1 MKRARILCVWVA
13 TLWFLSGCGGDF
25 EIATTDEVAQETS
38 SDTQKALAGAQGQR
52 PPRRLNIDECLSTE
66 PVKDLRALRARCA
79 ARAAAKRTKR
89 AASPG
94 VALSTTTLTVGESR
108 TTVANLDFTD
118 VPTWSDADIMDQFA
132 AIRDHAYLT
141 DEGQGHTP
149 FPRRLSWM
157 YLNDGCA
164 ERAEQFNT
172 LAAQAGKTRPYMI
185 FAFGGSAYLRAYSS
199 NHANG
204 VVEWGWHVAP
214 VVKNSQG
221 EPIVFD
227 AALSPCRPLPYE
239 DWLAL
244 MVDSMDFYDNL
255 AAGNGVAIANSW
267 AVMPESLVSGDE
279 TDLAELLDWMNVD
292 ILEVLSTELLP
303 REWELQIALGR
314 DPEVVLGAS
323 PPWSG
328 NNCVGTHTESALT
341 SVASLATSTVTATCP
356 FGTLAVGGGSELE
369 SPSFQL
375 SNSLRSGNGWAV
387 TAKNTAGVT
396 RDLTATA
403 TCLTG
408 APTGASVSTVQ
419 GNVAALTPTSSGT
432 STAACDTGTLV
443 SGGFSTA
450 VSGFPPSTP
459 RIYANQRVSSVS
471 DSWQV
476 SAYNTSSSTS
486 KSVTAFGNC
495 LHDSGFSFRQES
507 GTNLSAGGTSTALC
521 DDPEDAV
528 GVGFAFPMA
537 AAYTVSTLGASE
549 GSASMSLSPAPGGSG
564 DAGARTF
571 AQCLTHP

>member
-1 MKRARILCVWVA
+1 MKQARIRCVWVA
-13 TLWFLSGCGGDF
+13 SLWFSSGCGGDF
-25 EIATTDEVAQETS
+25 ELATTDEVAQEAS
-38 SDTQKALAGAQGQR
+38 SDTPQALAGAQSQR

-66 PVKDLRALRARCA
+66 PVNDHRALRARCA
-79 ARAAAKRTKR
+79 ARAAAERAKR

-94 VALSTTTLTVGESR
+94 VALSTTTQTVGESK

-118 VPTWSDADIMDQFA
+118 VPTWSDADIMEQFA
-132 AIRDHAYLT
+132 AIRDHAYLI
-141 DEGQGHTP
+141 DEGHNQSP
-149 FPRRLSWM
+149 LRRLSWM

-185 FAFGGSAYLRAYSS
+185 FAFGESAYLRAYSS
-199 NHANG
+199 NHPSG

-227 AALSPCRPLPYE
+227 AALNPCRPLSYE
-239 DWLAL
+239 EWLAL
-244 MVDSMDFYDNL
+244 MVDSLDFYDNL

-267 AVMPESLVSGDE
+267 AIMPESLVSGDE

-292 ILEVLSTELLP
+292 ILEAFSTYYLP
-303 REWELQIALGR
+303 NEWELQITLGR
-314 DPEVVLGAS
+314 DPEVVLGAN
-323 PPWSG
+323 PLWSG
-328 NNCVGTHTESALT
+328 NHCVGTHTESALT

-369 SPSFQL
+369 SPSFQI
-375 SNSLRSGNGWAV
+375 SSSLRSGNGWAV
-387 TAKNTAGVT
+387 TAKNTAGVSK
-396 RDLTATA
+396 DLTATA

-486 KSVTAFGNC
+486 KSVTAFGYC
-495 LHDSGFSFRQES
+495 LHDSGFSFSQES
-507 GTNLSAGGTSTALC
+507 GTNLSAGGSSTALC

-528 GVGFAFPMA
+528 AVGFTFPMA
-537 AAYTVSTLGASE
+537 TAYTVSTIGASE
-549 GSASMSLSPAPGGSG
+549 DTASMSLSPAPGGSG